1 MKINELKNIVPLK
14 YNSFYSVHKHKFT
27 SKNEYKNLPMI
38 KTFSRNFNNDMNNV
52 QLTLTKENKSNKN
65 ILHNNSI
72 NNTQEVLTK
81 GKMSKNNFFRLTNY
95 IKNKY
100 AKNITKIKNKFST
113 PNKVK
118 EIQLNVNRTEY
129 DNNFNRKCFRI
140 EAMQSEKPK
149 KQKILNSNKNKYD
162 IDKIYNYQK
171 EEYKNI
177 INSVE
182 KRKKFLNKYS
192 SIIYY
197 QIFPNRIRE
206 NQMLIKN
213 IPNFFN
219 FYILKNLK
227 KFHNTSKKYN
237 ENLLIHEN
245 SFFEMIIENVTHKV
259 EYKNQRNERITISLV
274 KNLLDEEIKTISY
287 KLNIAINP
295 HISKF
300 INESKINKSTSTNEL
315 PEYKFLNKTYDKF
328 SYITTN
334 TDINLEQK
342 IKKNI
347 ENKLITLNEKYGFI
361 NKNDNIFINEKN
373 PLDDDYNTD
382 NQYQND
388 TENDLKIKS
397 KGKRIFEEDDDENN
411 IGDLIWNMAND
422 INNIDEYKKRFLD
435 SDQNYI
441 FENTKIRNIFGQH
454 LFKKINNKKE
464 KVKEFGGIEF
474 TGKKNIDFK
483 DFGNNILELFNQYKL
498 KKDLEEKKQTLEKQL
513 ENKSSVP
520 KTRKKTEDMTSNS
533 NVNNNQLKKE
543 KEKKPII
550 KMKISTNMNMEN
562 IFKLMKNEKEF
573 EQFVNGFGG
582 YYADNEEKRIL
593 TQIKDSN
600 PTKNNLFK
608 IYNEIK
614 TNIQKE
620 KQELQKSKRK
630 YYKTENKS
638 FLNKV
643 AEINYNNQQR
653 KSIVSSNKIDIN
665 NNNNDNIIIKDNEKY
680 NEKEK
685 EKVKEKEKNK
695 KIKMKRKDNKSKEKS
710 DYNEKIKSNNNSIEN
725 NNIKENSNKEK
736 VKKIYENVLTEQE
749 KEDII
754 NNKTSYIKDKK
765 IKIKNLKNDNG
776 DNGDSDTKKEI
787 KNKVSDF
794 NNKLNFKYIKDNKYL
809 NDFEKEFLIKSNFLT
824 DLNEE
829 DKNQIIKYLEQL
841 EEASEKA
848 INIISNIYSKIKINN
863 IHYALKNFIISILN
877 KINKEANVNKKYMK
891 RKTDY
896 FQTIRSKEFL
906 ENQKKI
912 MEIKETEAEEEQN
925 FIQIYKKRNKGNA
938 FKLDEDIDIIFQK
951 GKKRSRSFNI
961 KKLQS
966 YPKIYHNLLFNA
978 FNERDLC
985 ERPNSAKKDIKEDEW
1000 EMYLAKTSIN
1010 RRNQKPLIVSKF
1022 TKRKRKTNRRAKKT
1036 LFVDEYKIEK
1046 NVITEKDEDM
1056 EIIKDEI
1063 EQNKLRK
1070 ELKEKQ
1076 LYDFFKKIQALKKGG
1091 NYDLE
1096 KEIELLID
1104 KQLEKMEYTK
1114 EKENENRVNNFM
1126 QDFDLNRI
1134 KNIYSKKFYS
1144 KRMHYMSPINFFI
1157 KHNEDNNNNK
1167 L

>member
-27 SKNEYKNLPMI
+27 PKNEYKNLPMI
-38 KTFSRNFNNDMNNV
+38 KTFSRNFNNDINNT

-72 NNTQEVLTK
+72 NNTQEFMNK

-118 EIQLNVNRTEY
+118 EIKLDVNRTEY

-140 EAMQSEKPK
+140 DAMQSEKQK
-149 KQKILNSNKNKYD
+149 NQKILLSNRNKYN
-162 IDKIYNYQK
+162 INKIYNYQK

-177 INSVE
+177 INSIE
-182 KRKKFLNKYS
+182 KKNKFLNKYS

-197 QIFPNRIRE
+197 QIFPKRMTE

-245 SFFEMIIENVTHKV
+245 SFFEIIIENVTHKV

-274 KNLLDEEIKTISY
+274 KNLLDEEIKIISH
-287 KLNIAINP
+287 KLNIAINLN
-295 HISKF
+295 ISKF
-300 INESKINKSTSTNEL
+300 INESKINKSTSTDEL

-328 SYITTN
+328 SYVTTN
-334 TDINLEQK
+334 TDINIEQK

-347 ENKLITLNEKYGFI
+347 ENKLIALNDKYGFI
-361 NKNDNIFINEKN
+361 NRNDNIFINEKN
-373 PLDDDYNTD
+373 PLNDDYNAD
-382 NQYQND
+382 NLYQNE

-397 KGKRIFEEDDDENN
+397 KGKRKFEEEDDESNL
-411 IGDLIWNMAND
+411 GDLIWNMAND
-422 INNIDEYKKRFLD
+422 INNTDEYKKRYFEQ
-435 SDQNYI
+435 DQNYI
-441 FENTKIRNIFGQH
+441 FENTKIRNVFGQY
-454 LFKKINNKKE
+454 LFKKINSKKE
-464 KVKEFGGIEF
+464 KIREFEGIEF
-474 TGKKNIDFK
+474 TNKKNIDFK

-498 KKDLEEKKQTLEKQL
+498 KKDLEEKKQILEKKY
-513 ENKSSVP
+513 ENKSNIP
-520 KTRKKTEDMTSNS
+520 KARKKTEDKISNS
-533 NVNNNQLKKE
+533 NMNNNQLKKE
-543 KEKKPII
+543 KDKKPII

-562 IFKLMKNEKEF
+562 IFKFMKNEKEF
-573 EQFVNGFGG
+573 EQLINGFSG

-593 TQIKDSN
+593 TQLKDSH
-600 PTKNNLFK
+600 PTKNNLYK

-620 KQELQKSKRK
+620 KHELQKSKRK
-630 YYKTENKS
+630 YNKTENKS
-638 FLNKV
+638 FLNKEP
-643 AEINYNNQQR
+643 EINYNNQLK
-653 KSIVSSNKIDIN
+653 KSIVSNNKIDIN
-665 NNNNDNIIIKDNEKY
+665 NNNNDNIIIKENEKL

-685 EKVKEKEKNK
+685 EKEKERK
-695 KIKMKRKDNKSKEKS
+695 KKKSKMKRKDNKTKEK
-710 DYNEKIKSNNNSIEN
+710 NVTIEKTKSNNNSIEN

-736 VKKIYENVLTEQE
+736 IKKIYEDVLTEQE

-754 NNKTSYIKDKK
+754 NNRTSYEKDKK
-765 IKIKNLKNDNG
+765 IKIKNLKND
-776 DNGDSDTKKEI
+776 DNDSDIKNEV
-787 KNKVSDF
+787 KNKVFDF
-794 NNKLNFKYIKDNKYL
+794 NKKLYWKYIKENKYL
-809 NDFEKEFLIKSNFLT
+809 NDFEKDFLIKSNFLS
-824 DLNEE
+824 DLNEG
-829 DKNQIIKYLEQL
+829 DKTQIVKYLEQL

-848 INIISNIYSKIKINN
+848 ANFLSNIYSKIKINN
-863 IHYALKNFIISILN
+863 IHYALKNFITSILN
-877 KINKEANVNKKYMK
+877 KINIEAKTNKKFMK

-896 FQTIRSKEFL
+896 FETVRSKEFL
-906 ENQKKI
+906 EKQKKI
-912 MEIKETEAEEEQN
+912 IDIKEVEEEEEQN
-925 FIQIYKKRNKGNA
+925 FIQIYKKRKKGNV
-938 FKLDEDIDIIFQK
+938 FKLDEDLDIIFQK

-978 FNERDLC
+978 FNERDSHG
-985 ERPNSAKKDIKEDEW
+985 RANSAKKEIKEDEW

-1010 RRNQKPLIVSKF
+1010 RRNQKPLIVNKF
-1022 TKRKRKTNRRAKKT
+1022 KKRKRKTHRRAIKT

-1046 NVITEKDEDM
+1046 NAITENDE
-1056 EIIKDEI
+1056 ETETIKDEI
-1063 EQNKLRK
+1063 KQNKLRK

-1076 LYDFFKKIQALKKGG
+1076 LYDFFKKIQTLKKGG

-1096 KEIELLID
+1096 KEMEILID

-1114 EKENENRVNNFM
+1114 EKENESRVNNFM

-1134 KNIYSKKFYS
+1134 KNTFSKKFYS
-1144 KRMHYMSPINFFI
+1144 KRMHYMSPINFFT
-1157 KHNEDNNNNK
+1157 KHNEDNDNNK